1 MWNRGP
7 REKEEK
13 DGRGM
18 EVCMD
23 TLKNREREK
32 MEDGNFKLINHII
45 LLFELFREKK

>member
-23 TLKNREREK
+23 TLAKKQRERK
-32 MEDGNFKLINHII
+32 NGRRKF
-45 LLFELFREKK
+45 